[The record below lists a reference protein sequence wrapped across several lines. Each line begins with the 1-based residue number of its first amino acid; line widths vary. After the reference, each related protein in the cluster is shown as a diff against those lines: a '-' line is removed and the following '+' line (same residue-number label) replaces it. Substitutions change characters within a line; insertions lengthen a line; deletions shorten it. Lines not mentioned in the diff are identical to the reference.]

1 VILTEFETKMEGAF
15 KFFEYLKVGAKTV
28 YSFCDKKKGKRYNL
42 VYSKQKNY
50 CVIIIS

>member
-28 YSFCDKKKGKRYNL
+28 YCFCDKKREKG
-42 VYSKQKNY
+42 
-50 CVIIIS
+50 IIWFTQNRKTIV